1 MTPRHVV
8 LAAYGSLGDLHPAL
22 AVAIALRDRGH
33 RTTLL
38 SHEMYRPKVESEGI
52 AFATLPPNL
61 AELGDF
67 GATMRRAMDGPDGSR
82 YVIQELVLPH
92 VAATTAAIDAA
103 AHDADLLVAHPL
115 TFGVAIVAEKRGL
128 PWASTSLQPLLQ
140 YSALDPSV
148 WPQAP
153 WLEPWGRRFPGLY
166 RAFFAVGKA
175 VSRPWMGSVDRVR
188 ASMELPPSALHPM
201 YEGVFSPALH
211 LVLFSRALA
220 APQPDWPPSSVQCGF
235 AFYDREER
243 AAGLSAELA
252 AFLEAGPPPIVFTL
266 GSSAVHIAGAFYADA
281 AAAAARLGRRAVL
294 LTGREIAQRL
304 PDPLP
309 SGVAVFPYAPYS
321 ELLPRAAA
329 VVHQGGAG
337 TTGQALRA
345 GRPMVVV
352 PFAHDQA
359 DHAARIAR
367 AGLGLALPRDG
378 CDVGTLTAVLSRV
391 LGEPS
396 FSDRAAVAGAGVRAE
411 DGASSA
417 ADAIERLLAASP
429 GTR

>member
-22 AVAIALRDRGH
+22 AIAIALRDRGH
-33 RTTLL
+33 RATLL

-61 AELGDF
+61 AELDDF

-153 WLEPWGRRFPGLY
+153 WLEPWGRRFPALY
-166 RAFFAVGKA
+166 HAFFAVGKV
-175 VSRPWMGSVDRVR
+175 VSRPWMGAVDGVR
-188 ASMELPPSALHPM
+188 ASMGLPRATLHPM
-201 YEGVFSPALH
+201 YEGVFSPLLH

-235 AFYDREER
+235 AFYDREDH
-243 AAGLSAELA
+243 AAGLPAELA
-252 AFLEAGPPPIVFTL
+252 AFLDAGPPPLVFTL
-266 GSSAVHIAGAFYADA
+266 GSSAVHTAGLFYTNGAH
-281 AAAAARLGRRAVL
+281 AAARLGRRAVL
-294 LTGREIAQRL
+294 LVGRKIAQRL

-309 SGVAVFPYAPYS
+309 SGVVVFPYAPYS

-367 AGLGLALPRDG
+367 AGVGLALPRDR
-378 CDVGTLTAVLSRV
+378 CDAATLTAALGRV
-391 LGEPS
+391 LAEPG
-396 FSDRAAVAGAGVRAE
+396 FAERAAAVGAEVRAE
-411 DGASSA
+411 HGANAA
-417 ADAIERLLAASP
+417 ADAIERLLAI
-429 GTR
+429 R